1 MFRFGASL
9 HNAPAYRRSSPI
21 FATPLAERQNKI
33 AQNRYGLES
42 RGATGGGRCRH
53 PAGVWNRRKSKKT
66 CHQQGKKMA
75 ISRRS
80 FLWTGTSALGLA
92 AVGLTGSALAQDAP
106 RRGGV
111 LVVGLTTNPPSFD
124 PHKSAAFATTAVTEH
139 IFGCL
144 LRWDRTGTKVEP
156 DLAQSY
162 EIVDDLTYK
171 FVLREG
177 VKFHNGETLRSSD
190 VKFTFDRIANP
201 DTASPW
207 RSLYSPISAIET
219 PDDRTVIFRM
229 SKPFAPFLNLLAT
242 VKYSAIVSEVDIK
255 PTNEVVAGS
264 AGTGPFKFVSFQAN
278 SNLVLTRNDDYYE
291 EGLPYLDGLELRI
304 IPDEGS
310 RVAALRSNTCQLT
323 SVTTPEVVQQIA
335 GQPGFETP
343 ESPANMR
350 VVLLQIDQRTPP
362 FDDVRVRR
370 AFSLAMN
377 RQQIAD
383 VVWRGRA
390 APTAAIPPAQAPYGF
405 PSEEVPGLPY
415 QTEDLEQAKAL
426 LAEAGYPDGFETKL
440 AVSPATFSD
449 VAVAQ
454 VVQQQVARV
463 GIRFDIEQM
472 EWGSLVKTL
481 QGTLAPLVVVGLIPA
496 ADPETNMNIRL
507 ASTSSINPGKT
518 PDPELDALFLKGSQT
533 VDPAARVG
541 IYRDIQTRIA
551 DQAYA
556 IFPAACPINFE
567 LWRSELKGYSTMP
580 TAALVMLR
588 QSWLAS

>member
-1 MFRFGASL
+1 M
-9 HNAPAYRRSSPI
+9 
-21 FATPLAERQNKI
+21 LA
-33 AQNRYGLES
+33 
-42 RGATGGGRCRH
+42 
-53 PAGVWNRRKSKKT
+53 
-66 CHQQGKKMA
+66 
-75 ISRRS
+75 
-80 FLWTGTSALGLA
+80 LA
-92 AVGLTGSALAQDAP
+92 AIELSHPALAQSKP

-111 LVVGLTTNPPSFD
+111 LVVGLAANPPSFD

-144 LRWDRTGTKVEP
+144 LRWDRTGTVVEP
-156 DLAQSY
+156 DLAESY
-162 EIVDDLTYK
+162 EIVDNLTYK
-171 FVLREG
+171 FILRKG

-201 DTASPW
+201 ETASPW
-207 RSLYSPISAIET
+207 RSLYSSISAIET
-219 PDDRTVIFRM
+219 PDERTVIFRM

-291 EGLPYLDGLELRI
+291 EGLPYLDGLKLRI

-323 SVTTPEVVQQIA
+323 SVDTPEVVQQMA
-335 GQPGFETP
+335 GQPGFESQD
-343 ESPANMR
+343 SPANMR

-390 APTAAIPPAQAPYGF
+390 ALAAAIPPAQAPYGI
-405 PSEEVPGLPY
+405 PSEEVLGLPY
-415 QTEDLEQAKAL
+415 QTENLKQAKAL
-426 LAEAGYPDGFETKL
+426 LAEAGFPEGFKTQL

-449 VAVAQ
+449 VSVAQ
-454 VVQQQVARV
+454 VIQQQVARV
-463 GIRFDIEQM
+463 GIRLTIEQQ

-481 QGTLAPLVVVGLIPA
+481 QGTLAPLVVVGLAPA

-518 PDPELDALFLKGSQT
+518 KDPELDALFLKGRET

-541 IYRDIQTRIA
+541 IYRDIQRRIA

-556 IFPAACPINFE
+556 MFPAACPMNFE
-567 LWRSELKGYSTMP
+567 LWRSELKGYSSTP
-580 TAALVMLR
+580 LAALVMLR
-588 QSWLAS
+588 QAWLAS

>member
-1 MFRFGASL
+1 MSPSVGA
-9 HNAPAYRRSSPI
+9 ASSEQQ
-21 FATPLAERQNKI
+21 LDR
-33 AQNRYGLES
+33 LE
-42 RGATGGGRCRH
+42 TQYKNQLLK
-53 PAGVWNRRKSKKT
+53 VKE
-66 CHQQGKKMA
+66 MA

-80 FLWTGTSALGLA
+80 LLWAGTSALGLA
-92 AVGLTGSALAQDAP
+92 VVGPTGRSLAQEAP
-106 RRGGV
+106 SRGGV
-111 LVVGLTTNPPSFD
+111 LVVGLTANPPSFD
-124 PHKSAAFATTAVTEH
+124 PHKSAAFATTVVTEH

-144 LRWDRTGTKVEP
+144 LRWDQAGTNVEP

-171 FVLREG
+171 FVLRDG

-201 DTASPW
+201 DTGSPW
-207 RSLYSPISAIET
+207 RSLYSPIKSIET
-219 PDDRTVIFRM
+219 PDERTVIFQM
-229 SKPFAPFLNLLAT
+229 SRPFAPFLNLLAT

-278 SNLVLTRNDDYYE
+278 SNVVLTRNEEYYE
-291 EGLPYLDGLELRI
+291 DGLPYLDGLELRI

-310 RVAALRSNTCQLT
+310 RVAALRSDTCQLT
-323 SVTTPEVVQQIA
+323 SVTTPEVVEQIA
-335 GQPGFETP
+335 SLAGFETP
-343 ESPANMR
+343 ERPANMR

-377 RQQIAD
+377 RQQIVD
-383 VVWRGRA
+383 VVWRGQA
-390 APTAAIPPAQAPYGF
+390 ALTAAIPPAQEPYGF
-405 PSEEVPGLPY
+405 PSEDVPSLPY
-415 QTEDLEQAKAL
+415 QTENLEQARAL
-426 LAEAGYPDGFETKL
+426 LAEAGYPNGFDTRL

-454 VVQQQVARV
+454 GVQQQVARV
-463 GIRFDIEQM
+463 GIRFNIEQM

-496 ADPETNMNIRL
+496 ADPDTIMNIRL

-518 PDPELDALFLKGSQT
+518 KDPELDALFLKGRET
-533 VDPAARVG
+533 INPDARVG
-541 IYRDIQTRIA
+541 IYRDIQMRIA

-556 IFPAACPINFE
+556 MFPAACPINFE
-567 LWRSELKGYSTMP
+567 LWRSELKGYSTKP
-580 TAALVMLR
+580 NAARVMLR
-588 QSWLAS
+588 QSWLAT

>member
-1 MFRFGASL
+1 MS
-9 HNAPAYRRSSPI
+9 
-21 FATPLAERQNKI
+21 
-33 AQNRYGLES
+33 
-42 RGATGGGRCRH
+42 
-53 PAGVWNRRKSKKT
+53 
-66 CHQQGKKMA
+66 

-80 FLWTGTSALGLA
+80 FLWTGTSTLALA
-92 AVGLTGSALAQDAP
+92 AIGLTQPASAQGEP

-111 LVVGLTTNPPSFD
+111 LVVGLTANPPSFD

-144 LRWDRTGTKVEP
+144 LRWDQTGSKVEP

-162 EIVDDLTYK
+162 EIVDNLTYK
-171 FVLREG
+171 FILREG

-229 SKPFAPFLNLLAT
+229 SKPFSPFLNLLAT

-291 EGLPYLDGLELRI
+291 AGLPYLDGLELRI

-323 SVTTPEVVQQIA
+323 SVDTPEVVQQIA
-335 GQPGFETP
+335 GQPGFE
-343 ESPANMR
+343 SQDNPANIR
-350 VVLLQIDQRTPP
+350 VVLVQMDQRAPP
-362 FDDVRVRR
+362 FNDVRVRR
-370 AFSLAMN
+370 AVSLAMN
-377 RQQIAD
+377 RQQVAD
-383 VVWRGRA
+383 VVWRGQA
-390 APTAAIPPAQAPYGF
+390 ALSAAIPPAQVPYGV
-405 PSEEVPGLPY
+405 PSDEVLGLPY
-415 QTEDLEQAKAL
+415 HAEDLEKAKAL
-426 LAEAGYPDGFETKL
+426 LAEAGFPDGFETQL

-454 VVQQQVARV
+454 VLQQQVARV
-463 GIRFDIEQM
+463 GIRLKIEQM

-481 QGTLAPLVVVGLIPA
+481 QGTLAPMVVVGLAPA

-518 PDPELDALFLKGSQT
+518 QDPELDALFVKGRET

-541 IYRDIQTRIA
+541 IYRDIQMRIA

-556 IFPAACPINFE
+556 VFPAACPMNFE
-567 LWRSELKGYSTMP
+567 LWRSELKGYSSMP
-580 TAALVMLR
+580 LAALVMLR